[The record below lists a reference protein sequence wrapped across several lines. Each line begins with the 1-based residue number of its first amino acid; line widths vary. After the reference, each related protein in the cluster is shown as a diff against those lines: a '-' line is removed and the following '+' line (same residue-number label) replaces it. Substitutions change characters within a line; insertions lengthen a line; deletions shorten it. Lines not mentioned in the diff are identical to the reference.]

1 MIPGSTRSCKSYINI
16 RADLESRLF
25 NELRANRRTDTDTW
39 KPRIARCWTQL
50 RTIRWTYTTHSWKT
64 ELSLVAFSIPLNCK
78 LRSYIARRD
87 YMNTGYRI
95 GCEGR
100 PTHYNSK
107 KPLLNSS
114 GLLLFGFDGSAGLCN
129 STEFQNRATIRS
141 QGEYTNTD
149 RVVH

>member
-1 MIPGSTRSCKSYINI
+1 M
-16 RADLESRLF
+16 E
-25 NELRANRRTDTDTW
+25 
-39 KPRIARCWTQL
+39 
-50 RTIRWTYTTHSWKT
+50 T
-64 ELSLVAFSIPLNCK
+64 ELNSLAGLCDFLWTPLQNPV
-78 LRSYIARRD
+78 IARRD

-100 PTHYNSK
+100 PTHYNSL

-141 QGEYTNTD
+141 QGEYTNTA